1 MTRRQIMLN
10 FALGSSM
17 AILGPWA
24 VLKNPLAY
32 KVVIHNKPKTNSD
45 GFSTVD
51 DFWAHNQ
58 DAYGEQL
65 NAEFMRQGKLRE
77 VVSHL
82 SKDKKSLILV
92 KYYRSKQDYLE
103 YLALLKQHHSQA
115 GFSEKV
121 KSRSFFSHV

>member
-1 MTRRQIMLN
+1 MNRRQILFN

-32 KVVIHNKPKTNSD
+32 KVVIHNKPKAGSD
-45 GFSTVD
+45 GFSSVD
-51 DFWAHNQ
+51 DFWVNNQ
-58 DAYGEQL
+58 DTYGEQL
-65 NAEFMRQGKLRE
+65 NAEFMKQGKLLE

-92 KYYRSKQDYLE
+92 KYYRSKRDHLE
-103 YLALLKQHHSQA
+103 YLAMLKQHHAQA